1 MSIKITCR
9 KATSDPITYRSEAT
23 VTVNGQTLTATYGGD
38 ENEGRQEV
46 KDGALVSLRAEAR
59 KLGWSI

>member
-9 KATSDPITYRSEAT
+9 KATSDPITYRAEAT
-23 VTVNGQTLTATYGGD
+23 VTVNGQTLTASYGGD
-38 ENEGRQEV
+38 ENEGRKGV
-46 KDGALVSLRAEAR
+46 KEGALIGLRAKAR